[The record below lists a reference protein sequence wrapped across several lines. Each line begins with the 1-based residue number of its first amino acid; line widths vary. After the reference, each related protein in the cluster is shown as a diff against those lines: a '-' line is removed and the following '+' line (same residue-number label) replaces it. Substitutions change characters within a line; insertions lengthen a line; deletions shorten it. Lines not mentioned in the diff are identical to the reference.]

1 MNSMTSD
8 TESPKTK
15 SLIFDVAEAEALMD
29 EFGIVAPLS
38 GLGNLQVI
46 NLSLRC
52 LIKSNYRFS
61 IKVGVTLSIIEFYFS
76 ARQ

>member
-1 MNSMTSD
+1 MTSD

-46 NLSLRC
+46 NESLRC
-52 LIKSNYRFS
+52 LIKSNCS
-61 IKVGVTLSIIEFYFS
+61 LSQKLGFTFNRIDFDFS

>member
-1 MNSMTSD
+1 MKSLWKKAATYKTSRLNSMTSD

-52 LIKSNYRFS
+52 LIKSNYRLFH
-61 IKVGVTLSIIEFYFS
+61 
-76 ARQ
+76 

>member
-52 LIKSNYRFS
+52 LIKSNYR
-61 IKVGVTLSIIEFYFS
+61 L
-76 ARQ
+76 

>member
-46 NLSLRC
+46 NVSLRC
-52 LIKSNYRFS
+52 LRKSNYRFPLITES
-61 IKVGVTLSIIEFYFS
+61 RVFFEYH
-76 ARQ
+76 

>member
-52 LIKSNYRFS
+52 LIKSNYRLTR
-61 IKVGVTLSIIEFYFS
+61 GYFEYH
-76 ARQ
+76 